1 MHKTK
6 TLFEQIPV
14 AVVKK
19 AMEELQ
25 RKQESNDEKT
35 RLESSVDPT
44 SFPRR
49 QLRCRTGVRK

>member
-1 MHKTK
+1 MGKPK

-25 RKQESNDEKT
+25 REQENNDKK
-35 RLESSVDPT
+35 LPVKSSFDST
-44 SFPRR
+44 SFSR
-49 QLRCRTGVRK
+49 QQFRCRTGVRK